1 MKPISWRVQ
10 LGCVAASFVAALGA
24 AGFLLFERHLQYV
37 NHPQDVMA
45 SGGMYAG
52 GDLLLELFIGVLLL
66 IPTVFLGLVIR
77 RSETLYTRYGKVMLG
92 LSLSAPICLALL
104 TVPAV
109 NQSPMLLG
117 ELCLFR
123 LVNMPFVLIGLAV
136 VRLLARFERS
146 KRLTTYAL
154 LIKAMT
160 FVVAVGLL
168 VLSARSRGSG

>member
-1 MKPISWRVQ
+1 
-10 LGCVAASFVAALGA
+10 
-24 AGFLLFERHLQYV
+24 
-37 NHPQDVMA
+37 
-45 SGGMYAG
+45 
-52 GDLLLELFIGVLLL
+52 
-66 IPTVFLGLVIR
+66 
-77 RSETLYTRYGKVMLG
+77 MLG
-92 LSLSAPICLALL
+92 LSLTAPICLALL

-154 LIKAMT
+154 LVEAMT
-160 FVVAVGLL
+160 LAVAVGLL
-168 VLSARSRGSG
+168 LVSGKSRGSG